1 MFIDTRDSLFY
12 QQGLF
17 GELLIELGWITQD
30 ELTIALYEQQKSKR
44 LLGEELLHLMLIS
57 EKQLLSVLALRYEMP
72 VLIDSLQ
79 AIKKET
85 WALLSKQEIL
95 QYHTMPIDFDEGTAH
110 LIVAVSVLDTMFI
123 ERLKRSYRVT
133 CYLTSRRLIQEVC
146 YRFARSNSLVKLD
159 ELLAWGDRQSEDED
173 TSVMVRFV
181 DSLLTDAIYLRASD
195 LHCEPEASWINLRYR
210 IDGVL
215 TKPRRL
221 HRRHW
226 SALSVRL
233 KLMAGLDIAETRMS
247 QDGRMGF
254 TFAMR
259 EIDCR
264 VSVVPLI
271 HGENIVIRF
280 LDRAVLSLTLGCL
293 GFTPM
298 QQQTIHQI
306 LDRPYGLTLVVGP
319 TGSGKT
325 TTLYTLLRHFD
336 FHTHNIMTLED
347 PVEYDL
353 PGIQQMS
360 LHALLKMDFANGV
373 RAILRQTPDII
384 LIGEIRDKETAI
396 AAFQAS
402 MTGHRVLASIHAKS
416 AMGAVTR
423 LLELGVPRAHIAAN
437 LIGLIGQR
445 LVRRLCSY
453 CFSYSLVDALTKVS
467 ESDCQQ
473 CADIGYYGRLV
484 VAEIVYIH
492 SQFEAILAT
501 DKPEAALRAYQQKSG
516 ISSIMQD
523 AQLKV
528 ALGLTS
534 QEELSRVLDPEEK
547 VEYDI

>member
-1 MFIDTRDSLFY
+1 MLIDTMNPLFY
-12 QQGLF
+12 RQGLF

-30 ELTIALYEQQKSKR
+30 ELSIALYEQQKSKR
-44 LLGEELLHLMLIS
+44 LLGEELLHLTLIS

-72 VLIDSLQ
+72 VLIDPLLT
-79 AIKKET
+79 IKEET
-85 WALLSKQEIL
+85 WCLLSKQEML
-95 QYHTMPIDFDEGTAH
+95 QYQTIPIDFDEATAH
-110 LIVAVSVLDTMFI
+110 LIVAVNVIDTMFI
-123 ERLKRSYRVT
+123 DRLKRSYRVT
-133 CYLTSRRLIQEVC
+133 CYLTSRRVIQEVC
-146 YRFARSNSLVKLD
+146 YRFARSNRLDKLE
-159 ELLAWGDRQSEDED
+159 ELLEWGERQLEDED

-233 KLMAGLDIAETRMS
+233 KLMAGLDIAETRIS

-264 VSVVPLI
+264 VSVVPLT

-280 LDRAVLSLTLGCL
+280 LDRAVLALTLGCL

-325 TTLYTLLRHFD
+325 TTLYTLLRHFNY
-336 FHTHNIMTLED
+336 HTHNIMTLED

-360 LHALLKMDFANGV
+360 LHALLKMDFASGV

-416 AMGAVTR
+416 AMGAITR

-445 LVRRLCSY
+445 LVRRVCSY
-453 CFSYSLVDALTKVS
+453 CFQYPPLDALDKGD
-467 ESDCQQ
+467 ESGCQQ
-473 CADIGYYGRLV
+473 CADSGYHGRVV

-492 SQFEAILAT
+492 SKFEAILAT
-501 DKPEAALRAYQQKSG
+501 DKPESALRAYQQQSG
-516 ISSIMQD
+516 ISTISED
-523 AQLKV
+523 AHLKV

-534 QEELSRVLDPEEK
+534 QEELLRVLDPEGK
-547 VEYDI
+547 VKDGF